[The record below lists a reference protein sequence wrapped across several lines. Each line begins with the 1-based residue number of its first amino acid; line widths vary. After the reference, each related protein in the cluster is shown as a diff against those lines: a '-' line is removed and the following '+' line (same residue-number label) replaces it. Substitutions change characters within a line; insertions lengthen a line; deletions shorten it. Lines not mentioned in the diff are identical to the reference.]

1 MRKSTIVTALCA
13 AFLLP
18 LHPASA
24 ACGGHGNRDTMLVST
39 TWLADHLRDPNLVI
53 LSIGDQKDYDA
64 GHIPGALYV
73 NYMDTHVMTS
83 SANLTLELLPEQ
95 EAAEVFAKLG
105 VSNDS
110 RIVLYF
116 SNDWASPTTRVFLTL
131 DAMGLGAQTSL
142 LDGGYPVWKKEGR
155 PVSTEVRKVTPG
167 KLVPCAQ
174 DDVIASLDYVRA
186 NLHHAGVD
194 IIDARDPEYYSGA
207 KAGRAKRA
215 GHIPGATN
223 LTYSTLL
230 DDNGKMKPREVLAS
244 MFQKAGV
251 KPGDRVVSYCH
262 IGQQATVI
270 YFAAR
275 YLGFDARLYDGSWED
290 WSAHADLP
298 AETSPAK

>member
-1 MRKSTIVTALCA
+1 MRKSTIFAALCA
-13 AFLLP
+13 AFLLLP
-18 LHPASA
+18 HPASA

-39 TWLADHLRDPNLVI
+39 TWLADHLHDPNLVI
-53 LSIGDQKDYDA
+53 LSIGDRKDYDS

-83 SANLTLELLPEQ
+83 SANLTLELLPVQ

-105 VSNDS
+105 VTNDS

-142 LDGGYPVWKKEGR
+142 LDGGFPVWKKEGR
-155 PVSTEVRKVTPG
+155 PVSTGVRTVTPG
-167 KLVPCAQ
+167 KLMPCAQ

-230 DDNGKMKPREVLAS
+230 DESGKLKSPEVLAS

-251 KPGDRVVSYCH
+251 KAGDRVVSYCH